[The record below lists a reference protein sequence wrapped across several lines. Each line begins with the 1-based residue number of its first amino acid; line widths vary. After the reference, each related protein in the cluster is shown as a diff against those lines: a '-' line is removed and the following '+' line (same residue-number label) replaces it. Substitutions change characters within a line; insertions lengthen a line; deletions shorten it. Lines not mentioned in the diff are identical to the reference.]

1 MNNTSLKNK
10 TCAIIPFFNEE
21 KKIKEVVKQCL
32 QYVDLVIA
40 VNDGSSDKSENIISG
55 NDKVRLINLSRNFGK
70 GFALKTG
77 LQKAVEYNYQFA
89 FTLDADMQ
97 HPPEYIPYFL
107 DAVKGNDI
115 VIGNRLSLMTNMPFH
130 RKLSN
135 LLTSKILSVKCKQKI
150 KDSQCGYRLFRLS
163 SVKNILPDE
172 AGFEAESE
180 MIVKAAKNKLKISF
194 VDIPSI
200 YAGEVSKMKAFKTI
214 IGFIRILFKKY

>member
-1 MNNTSLKNK
+1 LNNTSLKNK
-10 TCAIIPFFNEE
+10 TCAVIPFFNEE
-21 KKIKEVVKQCL
+21 KKIKDVVNQSL

-40 VNDGSSDKSENIISG
+40 VNDGSTDKSEKIISG

-77 LQKAVEYNYQFA
+77 LQKAIEFNYQFA
-89 FTLDADMQ
+89 ITLDADMQ

-107 DAVKGNDI
+107 NAVKGNDI
-115 VIGNRLSLMTNMPFH
+115 VIGNRLSLMSNMPFH

-163 SVKNILPDE
+163 SIKNILPDE

-180 MIVKAAKNKLKISF
+180 MIIKAALNKLQIGF

-200 YAGEVSKMKAFKTI
+200 YADEVSKIRAFKAI